1 MRLEEE
7 IIKVI
12 EVAWSSYTGRK
23 KKKKKH
29 NCLPS
34 LLKLNIKEG
43 KGSINNLREKF
54 L

>member
-23 KKKKKH
+23 KKKKTQLSPKS
-29 NCLPS
+29 P
-34 LLKLNIKEG
+34 KIKYQR
-43 KGSINNLREKF
+43 RERVYQ
-54 L
+54 